1 MELCSATLDQLIKG
15 QYKGPPVGT
24 DKDILK
30 QIARAVD
37 YLTGRGLVNR
47 KISPHTILI
56 SHPDGKD
63 PPRIKL
69 VDFSLS
75 RKSENEELELSG
87 KSTLQNEWTAPELLR
102 EEKTYTAAVDVFSAG
117 CVFAYFLSRGKH
129 PFGEPIHQ
137 VYNIFYANILRL
149 PETSDFT
156 AIDLIQKMLKTN
168 PAERITIKQVLA
180 HPYFWDEERSLTF
193 LQVSCKLL
201 ETQSAP
207 NNPLM
212 EALEAGKEQIFAGQW
227 PNHLTASVKEDFFTG
242 MLRMKNKKEVKTSVF
257 YLLKAIRNK
266 VVENSFKFYLPNLT
280 KHF

>member
-63 PPRIKL
+63 PPRIKC
-69 VDFSLS
+69 VDFSTS
-75 RKSENEELELSG
+75 RKMEMEKFQNSG
-87 KSTLQNEWTAPELLR
+87 DLLQNEWAAPELLR
-102 EEKTYTAAVDVFSAG
+102 NEETYTAAVDVFSAG

-129 PFGEPIHQ
+129 PFGEPINQ
-137 VYNIFYANILRL
+137 VYNIFSGNILRL
-149 PETSDFT
+149 PETCDFT
-156 AIDLIQKMLKTN
+156 AIDMIQKMLKTN

-280 KHF
+280 KYF